1 MRESPD
7 LCSGRVAIVTGAG
20 RGIGRGEA
28 LELARQGASV
38 VVNDLG
44 VATDGSKP
52 STTPAEEVAA
62 EIRDAGG
69 RAIANHDDVSDW
81 DRAHRL
87 VDTAVSEFGQ
97 LDIVVNNAGIL
108 RDRMLVNMTPE
119 EWDAVIS
126 VHLRGTFA
134 VTRHAAAYWR
144 ERAKAGQKA
153 AARIINT
160 SSSSGIYGNVGQTN
174 YGAAKA
180 GIAAF
185 TIIAAQELR
194 RYGVT
199 VNAVAPGALTRM
211 TEDLG
216 RSASDT
222 PDGFNPRHPDNI
234 APLVVWLASTS
245 ADSITGRVFNV
256 RGGHISVAEGWSAG
270 PAVDKEG
277 RWEPAELS
285 DLIPGLVARARG
297 NAGMDG
303 RVPDEPPAPAPEA
316 PAERR

>member
-44 VATDGSKP
+44 VATDGNDP
-52 STTPAEEVAA
+52 STTPAEEVTAQ
-62 EIRDAGG
+62 IRASGG
-69 RAIANHDDVSDW
+69 RAVANHDDVADW
-81 DRAHRL
+81 DGARRL
-87 VDTAVSEFGQ
+87 VESAVSEFGQ
-97 LDIVVNNAGIL
+97 LDVVVNNAGIL
-108 RDRMLVNMTPE
+108 RDRMLVNMGPD
-119 EWDAVIS
+119 EWDAVVG

-134 VTRHAAAYWR
+134 VTRHAATHWR
-144 ERAKAGQKA
+144 ERAKSGQET

-160 SSSSGIYGNVGQTN
+160 SSASGIYGNVGQTN

-185 TIIAAQELR
+185 TVIAAQELR
-194 RYGVT
+194 RYGAT

-211 TEDLG
+211 TEGLD
-216 RSASDT
+216 RPTPQS
-222 PDGFNPRHPDNI
+222 PDGFDPRHPDNI
-234 APLVVWLASTS
+234 APLVVWLASTRAQNIS
-245 ADSITGRVFNV
+245 GRVFNV
-256 RGGHISVAEGWSAG
+256 RGGTISVAEGWSAG
-270 PAVDKEG
+270 PSVDNQA
-277 RWEPAELS
+277 RWDPAELT
-285 DLIPGLVARARG
+285 DVIPDLVARAQP

-303 RVPDEPPAPAPEA
+303 RVPQRSPHETATQG
-316 PAERR
+316 R